1 MCHHVAAMDCLCDFE
16 TCFGDVGEWRE
27 ILLWVCVCVCLCSV
41 YVCVHVCVGVCVC
54 WEGEIEIGLM
64 EHGDPLEI

>member
-1 MCHHVAAMDCLCDFE
+1 MDCLCDFE
-16 TCFGDVGEWRE
+16 ICFGDAGEWRE

-41 YVCVHVCVGVCVC
+41 YVCVHVCVGVC
-54 WEGEIEIGLM
+54 WEGEIEIM